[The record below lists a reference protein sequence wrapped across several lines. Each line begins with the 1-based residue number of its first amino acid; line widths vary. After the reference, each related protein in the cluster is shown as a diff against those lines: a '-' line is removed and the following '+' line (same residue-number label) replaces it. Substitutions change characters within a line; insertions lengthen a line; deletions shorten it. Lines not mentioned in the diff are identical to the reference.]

1 MGYVTWGAMTTIE
14 TFKVAGMNC
23 GHCVD
28 VVTAEVS
35 KLAGVSEVAVDLDNG
50 SVTVE
55 SESPLDGAA
64 VAAAIDEAGYEV
76 VS

>member
-1 MGYVTWGAMTTIE
+1 MTTTE
-14 TFKVAGMNC
+14 TFKVAGMSC

-28 VVTAEVS
+28 AVTAEVS
-35 KLAGVSEVAVDLDNG
+35 KLAGVSKVAVDLETG

-64 VAAAIDEAGYEV
+64 LAAAIDEAGYEV
-76 VS
+76 VT